1 MGTNPTRLILTRHGS
16 WKIGTFC
23 LITQVLFNKIQNCK
37 QGDCFVQAYVDE
49 FYRLLSLNEL
59 HETETFAHNHYFL
72 HAVISSALKVEAFLD
87 HHPPRNQPTNRSTS
101 SRTPFTYNP
110 PPSYLDP
117 VTSHPPPPT
126 QNDPSSSSASNPFT
140 RSSLD
145 KCFKY
150 GKFGHRSHEY
160 CSHVALV
167 TPDAPHGDDDAFDTV
182 DGCSSSFWKCG

>member
-1 MGTNPTRLILTRHGS
+1 MAHEKSVPSASLLKFCSTKSRIATKVTVLSKPMLMNFIVCYPSTNFMRQKLI
-16 WKIGTFC
+16 
-23 LITQVLFNKIQNCK
+23 
-37 QGDCFVQAYVDE
+37 
-49 FYRLLSLNEL
+49 
-59 HETETFAHNHYFL
+59 AHNHYFL